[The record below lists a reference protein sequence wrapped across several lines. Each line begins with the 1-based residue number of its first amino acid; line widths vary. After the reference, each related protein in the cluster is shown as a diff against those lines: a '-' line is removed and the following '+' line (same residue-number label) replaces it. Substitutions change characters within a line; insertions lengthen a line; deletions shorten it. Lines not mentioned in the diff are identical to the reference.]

1 MNGFSNDNSFV
12 NNNGVSTSGNI
23 SINAS
28 GVFTSSLSEN
38 SILATEIAKSNT
50 RIETVDL
57 DAIFFKTEN
66 EVSEEEVQKIMN
78 DGSSDSATSQPDT
91 KLRSNSTGS
100 VGSYGDSSDSVD
112 TSSILRSNSAG
123 SAFTNGMGS
132 NLEIIKKVP
141 RQNVIDAQKKVEEK
155 KSALAAA
162 EKDLEDARKN
172 PNITSQEL
180 QQKEINYDN
189 AKKQY
194 VQADDEFKNVI
205 KNASES
211 EAAAGGDSSSFLD
224 SLKGAADA
232 ATDDI
237 LTQKASDAAANSG
250 SGSTGGSQDTSALE
264 DSLSAA
270 KNAAGSDISNSGSG
284 SSGGSSGGG
293 YSGGSGGGSGSSS
306 GGSGGSSGGS
316 GGSSGGS
323 GGNSTKYVTSDNSGV
338 SGADNVASN
347 STGESWVLD
356 QSGNWR
362 HYDSSGV
369 DITGLE
375 EVMSK
380 STNQPT
386 AIPNSSSYVGG
397 N

>member
-12 NNNGVSTSGNI
+12 NNNGVSTPGNI

-250 SGSTGGSQDTSALE
+250 LVQGHLE
-264 DSLSAA
+264 A
-270 KNAAGSDISNSGSG
+270 
-284 SSGGSSGGG
+284 
-293 YSGGSGGGSGSSS
+293 
-306 GGSGGSSGGS
+306 
-316 GGSSGGS
+316 
-323 GGNSTKYVTSDNSGV
+323 
-338 SGADNVASN
+338 
-347 STGESWVLD
+347 
-356 QSGNWR
+356 
-362 HYDSSGV
+362 H
-369 DITGLE
+369 LE
-375 EVMSK
+375 EVIQVVLVEALEVQAVDLEVQAVDLEVQAVDLEVQAVVLEVILLSMLHQIIQVYQEQIMLLLIQLESRG
-380 STNQPT
+380 
-386 AIPNSSSYVGG
+386 Y
-397 N
+397 